1 MVSFCNRKEWSTNP
15 LQLTSISPKEVK
27 LIQSTWISAG
37 HRPGTFGN
45 LTSQDFR
52 EGTLKNT
59 QCPAPEH
66 YCSHLH
72 FRQFL
77 RQVWCQ
83 FSLYFNIF
91 FLIPGTYCFL
101 VPVNIVSLWCKLWF
115 HSLSA
120 YLIRV
125 SWTWEAGRFI
135 WCPLL
140 FSKTWIFHN
149 RHGKMDICLVSFL
162 LPYGDLFQ
170 FQELQ
175 YLITCLAN
183 IWFVLLLFSAILP
196 FLLLLKTGLK
206 VLGVSR
212 QELTWIYTVSE

>member
-1 MVSFCNRKEWSTNP
+1 MLGTGQGHLVISHHKILEKEHWKIHSVLLQNTIAATCTSDSFWGKCGASFP
-15 LQLTSISPKEVK
+15 YIL
-27 LIQSTWISAG
+27 
-37 HRPGTFGN
+37 
-45 LTSQDFR
+45 
-52 EGTLKNT
+52 
-59 QCPAPEH
+59 
-66 YCSHLH
+66 
-72 FRQFL
+72 
-77 RQVWCQ
+77 
-83 FSLYFNIF
+83 IF

-101 VPVNIVSLWCKLWF
+101 VPVNTVSLWCKLWF

-162 LPYGDLFQ
+162 LLYGNLFQ

-212 QELTWIYTVSE
+212 QELTWIYTVSK